1 MKENIKSKLHYL
13 IAPILVLITFG
24 IIMMI
29 KGVYP
34 FGTNLVASLNMDDVY
49 IPAYYKLYDVLH
61 GNASIFYDYNLG
73 GGTSILGTLIS
84 NGLLSPIS
92 WLVYFVSRGYIP
104 HFMSFIVLIKL
115 ILISITSYY
124 SFGKMFK
131 NTGRFYNIL
140 FSLIYTLSGYTIL
153 MYSNIIWL
161 ENIALLPLIVL
172 GLKHIFE
179 NKKSKLFVIALVLSL
194 INNYQISLIIILFII
209 IFTALE
215 MHFIN
220 KKDKKIIA
228 TKVLSYIF
236 MSLLISAF
244 AILPCIMQAEN
255 SYIIKSNINDSYLFE
270 KLIYFFP
277 TTLIIILFIKQILN
291 MKNDKQYSKFYLLL
305 FVLTSIGVFIPSI
318 SKVLNSG
325 TYSNF
330 PFKYGFIPI
339 FVLILGSMHY
349 LDNNKYIFK
358 KKVNEIFAFI
368 TYIVLN
374 IFLIYIFSTFKF
386 VALDSNFSVDI
397 EYAKQFVALFVMF
410 IVNLIII
417 VIALLNTE
425 KLKKYLL
432 TYSTCISIIIFAYFS
447 VSISS
452 FSPLSNN
459 KEISRNISS
468 KEDSLYR
475 YKDNTLSLCAN
486 YPEILLVPSNS
497 NFTNSNLESQY
508 KSYYRLGYLTEGIS
522 SYTTGGTIFSD
533 LILANKYVISY
544 QELPDNLYKLI
555 KEDNGIYYYESK
567 YNLSFAIPYFGN
579 TYNDYGSSIFNYQ
592 NNIYK
597 KLFNKDDNIIEVS
610 KPSFDY
616 NNIKVTEENYYYPIK
631 SGASI
636 KFNVDVKELSNVY
649 MNLDIK
655 YGNIYKILVNGEAI
669 KNPTL
674 TNRQNKSFPISDQTT
689 ILLGQF
695 ENQTVNVELKTEGTI
710 INDYEI
716 GTISINKFI
725 DLVEDN
731 KEDISITTKMSTM
744 KISYDNTNDN
754 KSLLLPINYSDGF
767 SITNNGEK
775 ISYTSNFNNYVSVD
789 LQKGV
794 NYIVVKYKPK
804 YFDLGLYI
812 TIISILMFNLFAY
825 INKKVN
831 FFKMKKLVTTFLILF
846 YIIEIILFF
855 KVYILSL
862 F

>member
-13 IAPILVLITFG
+13 IAPLLVLITFG
-24 IIMMI
+24 IIMII

-34 FGTNLVASLNMDDVY
+34 FGSNLIASLNMDDVY
-49 IPAYYKLYDVLH
+49 IPAYYKLYDILH

-73 GGTSILGTLIS
+73 GGTNILGTLIS

-92 WLVYFVSRGYIP
+92 WLVYFVSRSNIP
-104 HFMSFIVLIKL
+104 LFMSFIVLLKL
-115 ILISITSYY
+115 TLISITSYY
-124 SFGKMFK
+124 SFGKIFK

-172 GLKHIFE
+172 GLKYIFE
-179 NKKSKLFVIALVLSL
+179 NKKSKLFVVALVLSL
-194 INNYQISLIIILFII
+194 VNSYQISLMIILFII
-209 IFTALE
+209 IYTALE
-215 MHFIN
+215 IYFIN
-220 KKDKKIIA
+220 KKDRKIIA
-228 TKVLSYIF
+228 TKVISYIF

-244 AILPCIMQAEN
+244 AIIPCILQTQN
-255 SYIIKSNINDSYLFE
+255 GYIINSNITDSHLFE

-277 TTLIIILFIKQILN
+277 TTLIVVLFIKQVLN
-291 MKNDKQYSKFYLLL
+291 MKNDKPYSKFYLLL
-305 FVLTSIGVFIPSI
+305 FILTSIGVFIPKI
-318 SKVLNSG
+318 SAVLNSG

-349 LDNNKYIFK
+349 LDSNKQIFK

-368 TYIVLN
+368 TYIILN
-374 IFLIYIFSTFKF
+374 IFLIYIFNTFKQ

-397 EYAKQFVALFVMF
+397 EYAKQFVALLVMF
-410 IVNLIII
+410 IVNLMIIL
-417 VIALLNTE
+417 IALLNTE

-432 TYSTCISIIIFAYFS
+432 IYSTCVSIIIFAYFA

-452 FSPLSNN
+452 VSSLNN
-459 KEISRNISS
+459 VDKVSKNISS
-468 KEDSLYR
+468 KEDSIYR

-486 YPEILLVPSNS
+486 YSEIALIPSNS
-497 NFTNSNLESQY
+497 SFTNANPKSQY

-555 KEDNGIYYYESK
+555 KQDNGIYYYESK

-597 KLFNKDDNIIEVS
+597 KLFNKNDNIIEVS

-616 NNIKVTEENYYYPIK
+616 NNIAVTKENYYYPTE
-631 SGASI
+631 SDASI
-636 KFNVDVKELSNVY
+636 KFTIDVKELSNVY

-669 KNPTL
+669 KNPNL

-695 ENQTVNVELKTEGTI
+695 ENQKVNVELKTDGAI

-716 GTISINKFI
+716 GTININKFI
-725 DLVEDN
+725 DLLKGN
-731 KEDISITTKMSTM
+731 KEDISITTEMSTM
-744 KISYDNTNDN
+744 KISYENTKNN

-789 LQKGV
+789 LQEGV
-794 NYIVVKYKPK
+794 NYIVIKYRPK

-812 TIISILMFNLFAY
+812 TIISILMFNLLVY

-846 YIIEIILFF
+846 YIIEIILFL

>member
-13 IAPILVLITFG
+13 IAPLLVVITFV
-24 IIMMI
+24 IIMIM
-29 KGVYP
+29 KGVHP
-34 FGTNLVASLNMDDVY
+34 FGTNLVATLNMDDVY
-49 IPAYYKLYDVLH
+49 IPAYYKLYDILH

-73 GGTSILGTLIS
+73 GGTNILGTLIS

-92 WLVYFVSRGYIP
+92 WLVYFVSRSYIP
-104 HFMSFIVLIKL
+104 FFMSFIVLLKL

-124 SFGKMFK
+124 SFGKIFK

-179 NKKSKLFVIALVLSL
+179 NKKSKLFVISLVLSL
-194 INNYQISLIIILFII
+194 INNYQISLVI
-209 IFTALE
+209 IFFIFIYTALY

-228 TKVLSYIF
+228 TKVISYTFI
-236 MSLLISAF
+236 SLLISAF
-244 AILPCIMQAEN
+244 AIIPCIIQSES
-255 SYIIKSNINDSYLFE
+255 SYVISSSINDSHLFE

-277 TTLIIILFIKQILN
+277 TTLIIILFIKQISN
-291 MKNDKQYSKFYLLL
+291 MKHDKQYSKFYLFL
-305 FVLTSIGVFIPSI
+305 FILTSIGVFVPSI
-318 SKVLNSG
+318 SKVLNG
-325 TYSNF
+325 GIYSNF
-330 PFKYGFIPI
+330 SFKYGFIPI

-349 LDNNKYIFK
+349 LDNNKQIFK
-358 KKVNEIFAFI
+358 KKVNEIFAFV
-368 TYIVLN
+368 TYLILN
-374 IFLIYIFSTFKF
+374 IFLIYIFSTFKY
-386 VALDSNFSVDI
+386 VVLDSNFSVDI

-410 IVNLIII
+410 VVNLIII
-417 VIALLNTE
+417 FIALLNTE

-432 TYSTCISIIIFAYFS
+432 VYSTCVSIIIFAYFA

-452 FSPLSNN
+452 VTSIKNIN
-459 KEISRNISS
+459 EISKNIST

-486 YPEILLVPSNS
+486 YSELLLVPSNS
-497 NFTNSNLESQY
+497 SFTNASLESQY

-533 LILANKYVISY
+533 LILANKYIISY

-555 KEDNGIYYYESK
+555 KQDNGTYYYESK

-597 KLFNKDDNIIEVS
+597 KLFNEEDNIIEVS

-616 NNIKVTEENYYYPIK
+616 NNIKVTEENYYYPTE

-636 KFNVDVKELSNVY
+636 KFNVNVKELSNVY

-716 GTISINKFI
+716 GTINIDKFI
-725 DLVEDN
+725 NLVEDN
-731 KEDISITTKMSTM
+731 REDISITTEMSTM
-744 KISYDNTNDN
+744 KINYDNANNN

-775 ISYTSNFNNYVSVD
+775 IVYTSNFNNYISVD
-789 LQKGV
+789 LQEGV
-794 NYIVVKYKPK
+794 NYIVIKYKPK

-812 TIISILMFNLFAY
+812 TIISILMFNLFVY
-825 INKKVN
+825 VNKKIN
-831 FFKMKKLVTTFLILF
+831 FFKMKKLVTTFLIIF
-846 YIIEIILFF
+846 YIMEIILFF

>member
-13 IAPILVLITFG
+13 IAPLLVVITFV
-24 IIMMI
+24 IIMIM
-29 KGVYP
+29 KGVHP
-34 FGTNLVASLNMDDVY
+34 FGTNLVATLNMDDVY
-49 IPAYYKLYDVLH
+49 IPAYYKLYDILH

-73 GGTSILGTLIS
+73 GGTNILGTLIS

-92 WLVYFVSRGYIP
+92 WLVYFVSRSYIP
-104 HFMSFIVLIKL
+104 FFMSFIVLLKL

-124 SFGKMFK
+124 SFGKIFK

-179 NKKSKLFVIALVLSL
+179 NKKSKLFVISLVLSL
-194 INNYQISLIIILFII
+194 INNYQISLVI
-209 IFTALE
+209 IFFIFIYTALY
-215 MHFIN
+215 MYFIN

-228 TKVLSYIF
+228 TKVISYTFI
-236 MSLLISAF
+236 SLLISAF
-244 AILPCIMQAEN
+244 AIIPCIIQSES
-255 SYIIKSNINDSYLFE
+255 SYVISSSINDSHLFE

-291 MKNDKQYSKFYLLL
+291 MKHDKQYSKFYLFL
-305 FVLTSIGVFIPSI
+305 FILTSIGVFVPSI
-318 SKVLNSG
+318 SKVLNG
-325 TYSNF
+325 GIYSNF

-349 LDNNKYIFK
+349 LDNNKQIFK
-358 KKVNEIFAFI
+358 KKVNEIFAFV
-368 TYIVLN
+368 TYLILN
-374 IFLIYIFSTFKF
+374 IFLIYIFSTFKY

-410 IVNLIII
+410 VVNLIII
-417 VIALLNTE
+417 FIALLNTE

-432 TYSTCISIIIFAYFS
+432 VYSTCVSIIIFAYFA

-452 FSPLSNN
+452 VTSIKNIN
-459 KEISRNISS
+459 EISKNIST

-486 YPEILLVPSNS
+486 YSELLLVPSNS
-497 NFTNSNLESQY
+497 SFTNASLESQY

-533 LILANKYVISY
+533 LILANKYIISY

-555 KEDNGIYYYESK
+555 KQDNGTYYYESK

-597 KLFNKDDNIIEVS
+597 KLFNEEDNIIEVS

-616 NNIKVTEENYYYPIK
+616 NNIKVTEENYYYPTE

-636 KFNVDVKELSNVY
+636 NFNVNVKELSNVY

-716 GTISINKFI
+716 GTINIDKFI
-725 DLVEDN
+725 NLVEDN
-731 KEDISITTKMSTM
+731 REDISITTEMSTM
-744 KISYDNTNDN
+744 KINYDNANNN

-775 ISYTSNFNNYVSVD
+775 IVYTSNFNNYISVD
-789 LQKGV
+789 LQEGV
-794 NYIVVKYKPK
+794 NYIVIKYKPK

-812 TIISILMFNLFAY
+812 TIISILMFNLFVY
-825 INKKVN
+825 VNKKIN
-831 FFKMKKLVTTFLILF
+831 FFKMKKLVTTFLIIF

>member
-13 IAPILVLITFG
+13 IAPLLVVITFV
-24 IIMMI
+24 IIMIM
-29 KGVYP
+29 KGVHP
-34 FGTNLVASLNMDDVY
+34 FGSNLVATLNMDDVY
-49 IPAYYKLYDVLH
+49 IPAYYKLYDILH

-73 GGTSILGTLIS
+73 GGTNILGTLIS

-92 WLVYFVSRGYIP
+92 WLVYFVSRSYIP
-104 HFMSFIVLIKL
+104 FFMSFIVLLKL

-124 SFGKMFK
+124 SFGRIFK
-131 NTGRFYNIL
+131 NTGRFYNVL
-140 FSLIYTLSGYTIL
+140 FSFIYTLSGYTIL
-153 MYSNIIWL
+153 MYSNVIWL

-172 GLKHIFE
+172 GLKQIFE
-179 NKKSKLFVIALVLSL
+179 NKKNKLFVIALVLSL
-194 INNYQISLIIILFII
+194 VNSYQISLVIILFIF
-209 IFTALE
+209 IFTALGI
-215 MHFIN
+215 HFIN
-220 KKDKKIIA
+220 KKDKKIIT
-228 TKVLSYIF
+228 TKVISYTFI
-236 MSLLISAF
+236 SLLISAF
-244 AILPCIMQAEN
+244 AIIPCIIQSES
-255 SYIIKSNINDSYLFE
+255 SYIISSNINDSHLFE

-277 TTLIIILFIKQILN
+277 TTLVIILFIKQILN
-291 MKNDKQYSKFYLLL
+291 MKHDKQYSKFYLFL
-305 FVLTSIGVFIPSI
+305 FILTSIGVFVPSI

-349 LDNNKYIFK
+349 LDNNKQIFK
-358 KKVNEIFAFI
+358 KKVNEIFAFV
-368 TYIVLN
+368 TYLILN
-374 IFLIYIFSTFKF
+374 IFLIYIFSTFKY

-410 IVNLIII
+410 VVNLIII
-417 VIALLNTE
+417 FIALLNTE

-432 TYSTCISIIIFAYFS
+432 VYSTCVSIIIFAYFA

-452 FSPLSNN
+452 VTSIKNINEVS
-459 KEISRNISS
+459 KNIST
-468 KEDSLYR
+468 KTDSLYR

-486 YPEILLVPSNS
+486 YSELLLVPSNS
-497 NFTNSNLESQY
+497 NFTNAILESQY

-533 LILANKYVISY
+533 LILANKYIISY

-555 KEDNGIYYYESK
+555 KQDNGIYYYESK

-597 KLFNKDDNIIEVS
+597 KLFDEEDNIIEVS

-616 NNIKVTEENYYYPIK
+616 NNIKVTEEKYYYPTE

-636 KFNVDVKELSNVY
+636 KFTVDVKELSNVY

-655 YGNIYKILVNGEAI
+655 YGNIYKVLVNGEAL

-716 GTISINKFI
+716 GILNIDKFI
-725 DLVEDN
+725 NLVEDN
-731 KEDISITTKMSTM
+731 REDISITTEMSTM
-744 KISYDNTNDN
+744 KINYNNANNN

-775 ISYTSNFNNYVSVD
+775 IAYTSNFNNYISID
-789 LQKGV
+789 LQEGV
-794 NYIVVKYKPK
+794 NYIVIKHKPK

-825 INKKVN
+825 VNKKIN